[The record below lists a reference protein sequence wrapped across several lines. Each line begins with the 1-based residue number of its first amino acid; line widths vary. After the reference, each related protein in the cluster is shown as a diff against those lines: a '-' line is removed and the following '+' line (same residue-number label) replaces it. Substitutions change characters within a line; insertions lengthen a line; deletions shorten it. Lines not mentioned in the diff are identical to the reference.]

1 MGHPRFGDSGMSGPP
16 AHPPALPPKQCRIA
30 VGNGEMMEG
39 LLSSKEVEQLEI
51 LIEEATRSTEEGVKR
66 FIEPAQGTLARS
78 VAKRPHIVFGRRGS
92 GKSSLLR
99 KAVSDL
105 TVDRR
110 PIAFVDLESFKG
122 HSYPDV
128 LISILIQ
135 TFERFADWLA
145 TAATHPSNKTT
156 FWKKLFGTSPKRP
169 PFDKAETKKLLDRIN
184 AEIQSL
190 KDVLME
196 EDSVVTATK
205 DTQTAGSENSIKGSL
220 GVGHGPA
227 TAGVEGA
234 GVSRASDSRE
244 VSQQYTRRKLDLLH
258 RRIIDYQA
266 LFRDLARLSSGD
278 SYLVLDDLYHI
289 RRSDQAHVIDFFHR
303 LGKSSNLWIK
313 IGTIRHR
320 SAWYINGD
328 PPRGMKI
335 GDDGDEIDLDL
346 TLEKYQQ
353 AKDFL
358 TRILRQFFESVSL
371 RMDDILTDGALD
383 RLVLASAGVARDFLG
398 IFRRSIA
405 VARNRA
411 PGARGPKIGVEDVN
425 AAAGEYDKYKRE
437 ELNRDTFTEDE
448 KPIEAEFAAVREFCL
463 SSANANC
470 FLIDKDAQGALY
482 ERIEELTDLRL
493 VHKIRSRVTISK
505 RQGKLF
511 EAYMLDVSQ
520 YTASRKK
527 RELEIIEFW
536 RPEKAE
542 RLRRVSLIY
551 PAEKANNADSAE

>member
-1 MGHPRFGDSGMSGPP
+1 
-16 AHPPALPPKQCRIA
+16 
-30 VGNGEMMEG
+30 MEKI
-39 LLSSKEVEQLEI
+39 LSSHAVEALEI
-51 LIEEATRSTEEGVKR
+51 SIEEATRSTEEGVKR

-135 TFERFADWLA
+135 TLERFSQWLG
-145 TAATHPSNKTT
+145 TAAVNPANKTS
-156 FWKKLFGTSPKRP
+156 FWQKLFGATPKRP
-169 PFDKAETKKLLDRIN
+169 PFDKARTKALSERLEKEIFDLKQVLL
-184 AEIQSL
+184 
-190 KDVLME
+190 E
-196 EDSVVTATK
+196 EDSIATE
-205 DTQTAGSENSIKGSL
+205 TRNISSENAERSIGGSAKA
-220 GVGHGPA
+220 GIGDGKVEVRA
-227 TAGVEGA
+227 TAGAKNSVQEEI
-234 GVSRASDSRE
+234 SERF
-244 VSQQYTRRKLDLLH
+244 TRDKLDLLH
-258 RRIIDYQA
+258 RRIIEYQKI
-266 LFRDLARLSSGD
+266 FRDLASLSGGD

-289 RRSDQAHVIDFFHR
+289 RRSDQPRVIDYFHR
-303 LGKSSNLWIK
+303 LGKSANLWIK
-313 IGTIRHR
+313 VGTIRHR
-320 SAWYINGD
+320 SSWYLNGD
-328 PPRGMKI
+328 PPLGMKI

-358 TRILRQFFESVSL
+358 SRILRSFFEAANL
-371 RMDDILTDGALD
+371 KIDDILTDGALD
-383 RLVLASAGVARDFLG
+383 RLVLASGGVARDFLG
-398 IFRRSIA
+398 IFRRSIGI
-405 VARNRA
+405 ARNRK

-425 AAAGEYDKYKRE
+425 AAAGEYDQYKRE
-437 ELNRDTFTEDE
+437 ELSRDTFKEDE
-448 KPIEAEFAAVREFCL
+448 QPIEDEFANIREFCID
-463 SSANANC
+463 SANANC
-470 FLIDKDAQGALY
+470 FLIEKDSQRALY
-482 ERIEELTDLRL
+482 DRIEELTDLRL
-493 VHKIRSRVTISK
+493 VHKVRSRVTISS
-505 RQGKLF
+505 RPGKLF

-536 RPEKAE
+536 RANSTE

-551 PAEKANNADSAE
+551 PRQTAGN